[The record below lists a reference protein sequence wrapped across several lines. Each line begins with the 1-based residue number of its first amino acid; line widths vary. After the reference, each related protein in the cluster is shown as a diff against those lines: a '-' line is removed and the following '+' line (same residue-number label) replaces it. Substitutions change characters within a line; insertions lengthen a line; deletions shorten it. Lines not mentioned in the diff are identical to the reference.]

1 MRVVIVDDDE
11 ALLRAMEQYVAG
23 AGHDVVAFTQFES
36 AKSHLA
42 TAQFDVVVTDVRLGA
57 FNGLQL
63 ATLAKVEHPGAIV
76 IVLSGF
82 DDSVLRNDATRIG
95 ARFHLKP
102 ISPLQLLA
110 DIEGVSARKPVGQ

>member
-36 AKSHLA
+36 AKSYVA
-42 TAQFDVVVTDVRLGA
+42 TAPFDVLVTDVRLGA

-63 ATLAKVEHPGAIV
+63 ATLSKLEHPNAIV

-82 DDSVLRNDATRIG
+82 DDAVLRNDAARIG
-95 ARFHLKP
+95 ARFFVKP
-102 ISPLQLLA
+102 IGGPRLLA
-110 DIEGVSARKPVGQ
+110 EIHGVSPRKPMRQ

>member
-11 ALLRAMEQYVAG
+11 ALLRAMEEYVAG
-23 AGHDVVAFTQFES
+23 AGHDVVAFTQFDS
-36 AKSHLA
+36 AKSYLA
-42 TAQFDVVVTDVRLGA
+42 TAQFDVLVTDVRLGA

-63 ATLAKVEHPGAIV
+63 ATLAKLEHPGAIV

-95 ARFHLKP
+95 ARFYLKP

-110 DIEGVSARKPVGQ
+110 DIEGVSARKPAGQ